1 MTSLKSIYHKQKYN
15 NANENYPGAGAAGGL
30 GFAFYT
36 YLNAKLQSGID
47 LVINEIELENDLKDA
62 NLIITGE
69 GRLDSQSVMGKVP
82 IGVARVAKKYQ
93 LPVIAIC
100 GSVSSEAK
108 ICNEQGIDAYFSIL
122 NEVISLQKAMDKQ
135 IACKN
140 MSNTVEQVFRL
151 YKISGGKK

>member
-1 MTSLKSIYHKQKYN
+1 
-15 NANENYPGAGAAGGL
+15 
-30 GFAFYT
+30 
-36 YLNAKLQSGID
+36 
-47 LVINEIELENDLKDA
+47 
-62 NLIITGE
+62 
-69 GRLDSQSVMGKVP
+69 MGKVP

-151 YKISGGKK
+151 YKVSGGKK